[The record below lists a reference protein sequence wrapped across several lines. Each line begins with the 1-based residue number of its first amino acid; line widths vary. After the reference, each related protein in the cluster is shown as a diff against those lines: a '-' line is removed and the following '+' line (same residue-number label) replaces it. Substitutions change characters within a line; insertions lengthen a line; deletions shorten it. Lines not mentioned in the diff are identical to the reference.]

1 MTLFDLARLS
11 VNVAGKV
18 VGSRGASSPEV
29 YMAGVRTT
37 LVLDCSL
44 TSLVVFF
51 SGLKRAV

>member
-37 LVLDCSL
+37 LVLVCS
-44 TSLVVFF
+44 FQ
-51 SGLKRAV
+51 